1 MIDAGSLDRRITI
14 LGSTKT
20 RSPTGV
26 EKSAFA
32 PIATVWAGR
41 EALNL
46 RETTRMAGTDEAA
59 EAKFVIRHSPG
70 ITTANQIECDGQHYA
85 IVGVDEMPRREGLKL
100 LVRAI

>member
-1 MIDAGSLDRRITI
+1 MIDAGSLDRRVTI
-14 LGSTKT
+14 FGSTKT

-32 PIATVWAGR
+32 PIATVWACLEG
-41 EALNL
+41 LNL

-59 EAKFVIRHSPG
+59 EAKFVIRYRPG
-70 ITTANQIECDGQHYA
+70 ITTANQIECDGTKYA
-85 IVGVDEMPRREGLKL
+85 VVAVDEMPRREGLKL